1 MKTASQRATRGVLEY
16 WAKGG
21 DSDTAAMASAYK
33 ERTLHS
39 SVASALA
46 FPDELL
52 GDIYADPDEVKKA
65 KKRGRN
71 VAADAPQTGTRLSDD
86 EVAVLK
92 GWRKVAE
99 DERATKE
106 AFDTFRSM
114 RDDPITAAP
123 TTPPASV
130 KGYSREELLALRDA
144 APEGPVVLEGE
155 KRRLPAVRWSACDK
169 RATSNG
175 AARNCAPTSL

>member
-1 MKTASQRATRGVLEY
+1 M
-16 WAKGG
+16 
-21 DSDTAAMASAYK
+21 
-33 ERTLHS
+33 
-39 SVASALA
+39 
-46 FPDELL
+46 
-52 GDIYADPDEVKKA
+52 
-65 KKRGRN
+65 
-71 VAADAPQTGTRLSDD
+71 SDD

-92 GWRKVAE
+92 GWSKVAE

-175 AARNCAPTSL
+175 AAASRVIAGDRRARRGRRAASPLRRWRVVPPALFAGVIS

>member
-65 KKRGRN
+65 KKRAGHLL
-71 VAADAPQTGTRLSDD
+71 AHIPA
-86 EVAVLK
+86 EVAV
-92 GWRKVAE
+92 KVIDKA
-99 DERATKE
+99 ATGDLSAIKKE
-106 AFDTFRSM
+106 VE
-114 RDDPITAAP
+114 
-123 TTPPASV
+123 TP
-130 KGYSREELLALRDA
+130 
-144 APEGPVVLEGE
+144 
-155 KRRLPAVRWSACDK
+155 
-169 RATSNG
+169 
-175 AARNCAPTSL
+175 